1 MLQLVFATHNNNKL
15 IEIAQQL
22 GNAFVLKS
30 LNDISCHHDIEE
42 TGTTFAQ
49 NATIKAQYI
58 NTTYGVN
65 CFADDS
71 GLCVH
76 ALDNAPGVYSARYA
90 GEQKNDA
97 NNMNKLLLALANST
111 DRTAHFK
118 TVISLL
124 LNNKLHLFEG
134 TIHGTISHQKRGSN
148 GFGYDPLFVPNGY
161 TQTFAELDSS
171 VKNTISHRALAFKQ
185 LITFLQN
192 V

>member
-15 IEIAQQL
+15 VEIQQQL

-30 LNDISCHHDIEE
+30 LSDINCNTDIEE
-42 TGTTFAQ
+42 TGCTFAE
-49 NATIKAQYI
+49 NASIKAQYI
-58 NTTYGVN
+58 ATNYGVN

-90 GEQKNDA
+90 GSHKNDDD
-97 NNMNKLLLALANST
+97 NMNKLLLALANST

-118 TVISLL
+118 TVISFV
-124 LNNKLHLFEG
+124 LNNKLYLFEG
-134 TIHGTISHQKRGSN
+134 EIHGTITTQKLGTN
-148 GFGYDPLFVPNGY
+148 GFGYDPLFIPNGY
-161 TQTFAELDSS
+161 QQTFAELDSS
-171 VKNTISHRALAFKQ
+171 VKNTISHRAIAFKQ

-192 V
+192 I